1 MQSYPIYLSPVI
13 LVSIPV
19 VNGYLKKK
27 EKTNEKN
34 EKRIWKSEKEN
45 KTEQKVSKNVNKKR
59 VNNHWL
65 EF

>member
-1 MQSYPIYLSPVI
+1 MDVTRERQYVTLCLDGQMQSYPIYLSPVI

-34 EKRIWKSEKEN
+34 EKRI
-45 KTEQKVSKNVNKKR
+45 
-59 VNNHWL
+59 
-65 EF
+65 